1 MMDLDLANIY
11 TQLQEVVYA
20 IVDQA
25 YPTEVSSSYH

>member
-25 YPTEVSSSYH
+25 WSWMKS